1 MSPNTLRLLW
11 NTARWL
17 LVLVAITPL
26 LYIGGVYYPFVVP
39 KVIYFRTLVEITVV
53 LLVCYAVYTRDNLNL
68 AIFKNKITWVP
79 LVFLG
84 FSYLSALFGLDFY
97 HSFWSIFERMDGLVT
112 LTHLIAYFYAVLLVF
127 KKEDWQKFFVVNGI
141 VAGLVG
147 LYAVL
152 QHYGFSWFQD
162 TVDVRVRG
170 TIGNA
175 AFLASYLGIMFFMTL
190 YLAREAKTILVRRVW
205 WGVTGLSLIVIFLT
219 QTRGA
224 IVAGAVSLVIF
235 LVWWAFTTS
244 EKKYKKYAIVGL
256 CVVAVLG
263 IFGYAYRDA
272 LRSFPIPAVARIA
285 SISLNDPTTKTR
297 LFIWGNS
304 LSAFTEHPILGYG
317 MENFE
322 YVYNQFYDPQVTT
335 EEWFDRSH
343 NVYIDQLIHHGV
355 VGFVLYLVILMYAL
369 NLARAYVSRDR
380 YTGFMF
386 FFLLL
391 TYALQNFF
399 VFDALSSA
407 FLFWAIFAFL
417 ISSKVGPWQGEV
429 LANKG
434 QNLSK
439 VGPWMVV
446 PVVVVAVAGMGMSW
460 YFVNYKPLRANM
472 ALGEGYK
479 YQIADVKKSLAS
491 FEKGLAYHTFA
502 DLEYGYQ
509 TYSTYNNKLEYRNKL
524 KNDELVMSY
533 EDASALFKSLIEK
546 YPWNVRLYVY
556 WGHIVEGRPEGV
568 SYDEKEF
575 EELMKK
581 AVELSP
587 KRSTAYY
594 VWANIYLAKLKDAR
608 TNTEKQ
614 ELYRKGLEVLKLYA
628 TRVPDSAD
636 AQFVVADVAQKA
648 GLSKE
653 AEEYFERGAKVYTPS
668 LSLARRAVGYLLRT
682 NDYARAERYLED
694 ISRGDSKNPN
704 VWFDL
709 AKVYYLN
716 DKFDEAVDALNNVQ
730 ALDPEVLKKEPA
742 LVNKIFNSV
751 GPK

>member
-11 NTARWL
+11 NSVRWL
-17 LVLVAITPL
+17 LLLVAVTPL

-39 KVIYFRTLVEITVV
+39 KVIYFRTLVELVVV
-53 LLVCYAVYTRDNLNL
+53 LLVIYAVYTRDGLPL
-68 AIFKNKITWVP
+68 AIFKKKITWVP

-84 FSYLSALFGLDFY
+84 FSYISALFGLDFY

-112 LTHLIAYFYAVLLVF
+112 LTHLIVYFYAVLLVF
-127 KKEDWQKFFVVNGI
+127 NKEDWQKFFVVNGV
-141 VAGLVG
+141 VAVLVG

-162 TVDVRVRG
+162 TADARVRG

-175 AFLASYLGIMFFMTL
+175 AFLASYLGIMFFLAL
-190 YLAREAKTILVRRVW
+190 YLAREAKTVLMRRLW
-205 WGVTGLSLIVIFLT
+205 WCGAGLSLIVILLT

-224 IVAGAVSLVIF
+224 IVAGGVSLVVF
-235 LVWWAFTTS
+235 LVWWALTTS
-244 EKKYKKYAIVGL
+244 EKKYKRYAIIGL
-256 CVVAVLG
+256 VLIALLG
-263 IFGYAYRDA
+263 IFGYAYRTS
-272 LRSFPIPAVARIA
+272 LRSSSIPAVARIA
-285 SISLNDPTTKTR
+285 SISLDDPTTKSR

-322 YVYNQFYDPQVTT
+322 YVYNQFYDPQMIA

-343 NVYIDQLIHHGV
+343 NVYIDQLIHNGAI
-355 VGFVLYLVILMYAL
+355 GFVLYLVMLLYAL
-369 NLARAYVSRDR
+369 YVAGKYVSRDK
-380 YTGFMF
+380 YVGFVF

-417 ISSKVGPWQGEV
+417 IFLTREV
-429 LANKG
+429 SPSPALG
-434 QNLSK
+434 
-439 VGPWMVV
+439 
-446 PVVVVAVAGMGMSW
+446 AVAKGGAWRVAIVVIGVGGMCTLW
-460 YFVNYKPLRANM
+460 YFVNYLPLRANM

-479 YQIADVKKSLAS
+479 YQIADVQKSLTS
-491 FEKGLAYHTFA
+491 FEKGLAYNTFA
-502 DLEYGYQ
+502 DMEYGYQ
-509 TYSTYNNKLEYRNKL
+509 TYSTYTNKLEYRTNL
-524 KNDELVMSY
+524 KNEEMIKSY
-533 EDASALFKSLIEK
+533 EAASVLFKNLIEK
-546 YPWNVRLYVY
+546 YPWNVRLYTY
-556 WGHIVEGRPEGV
+556 WGHIVESRPEGI

-575 EELMKK
+575 EALMKK
-581 AVELSP
+581 ATELSP

-594 VWANIYLAKLKDAR
+594 IWSNIYLAKLKDAR

-614 ELYRKGLEVLKLYA
+614 ELYSKGLEVLKLYA
-628 TRVPDSAD
+628 TRAPHSAD

-648 GLSKE
+648 GRLTE
-653 AEEYFERGAKVYTPS
+653 AQEFFENGATVYTS
-668 LSLARRAVGYLLRT
+668 SITSARRASGYLLRI
-682 NDYARAERYLED
+682 NDYARVERYLED
-694 ISRGDSKNPN
+694 IARVDGGNPN

-716 DKFDEAVDALNNVQ
+716 EKFDEAVQALNKVN
-730 ALDPEVLKKEPA
+730 AINPELLKKEPA
-742 LVNKIFNSV
+742 LVNQIYNSYR
-751 GPK
+751 PD

>member
-1 MSPNTLRLLW
+1 MSPNTLRILW
-11 NTARWL
+11 NSARWL
-17 LVLVAITPL
+17 LLLVAITPL

-39 KVIYFRTLVEITVV
+39 KVLYFRTLIELVVV
-53 LLVCYAVYTRDNLNL
+53 LLVSYVVYTREGLNL
-68 AIFKNKITWVP
+68 AIFKKKITWVP

-127 KKEDWQKFFVVNGI
+127 NKEDWHKFFVINGV
-141 VAGLVG
+141 VAVLVG

-162 TVDVRVRG
+162 TTDVRVRG

-175 AFLASYLGIMFFMTL
+175 AFLASYLGIMFFLAL
-190 YLAREAKTILVRRVW
+190 YLAREARTVLMRRMW
-205 WGVTGLSLIVIFLT
+205 WCGAGLSLLVILLT

-224 IVAGAVSLVIF
+224 IVAGAVSLVVF
-235 LVWWAFTTS
+235 LIWWALTTS
-244 EKKYKKYAIVGL
+244 EKKYKRYAIVGL
-256 CVVAVLG
+256 LLVALLG
-263 IFGYAYRDA
+263 IFGYAYRTS
-272 LRSFPIPAVARIA
+272 LRSSSLAVVARIA
-285 SISLNDPTTKTR
+285 SISLNDPTTKSR
-297 LFIWGNS
+297 LFILENS

-322 YVYNQFYDPQVTT
+322 YVYSSFYDPQVVA

-343 NVYIDQLIHHGV
+343 NVYIDQLIHNGAI
-355 VGFVLYLVILMYAL
+355 GFVLYFAILLYAL
-369 NLARAYVSRDR
+369 YFAWEYVLRDK
-380 YTGFMF
+380 YVGFIF

-417 ISSKVGPWQGEV
+417 IFLTREVSPSPALGDRAKGGAWRAAIVVIGVG
-429 LANKG
+429 
-434 QNLSK
+434 
-439 VGPWMVV
+439 
-446 PVVVVAVAGMGMSW
+446 GMCAAW
-460 YFVNYKPLRANM
+460 YFVNYLPLRANM

-491 FEKGLAYHTFA
+491 FEKGLSYHTFA
-502 DLEYGYQ
+502 DMEYGYQ
-509 TYSTYNNKLEYRNKL
+509 TYSTYINKLEYRTNL
-524 KNDELVMSY
+524 KNEEMVKSY
-533 EDASALFKSLIEK
+533 EAASVLFKNLIEK
-546 YPWNVRLYVY
+546 YPWNVRLYIY
-556 WGHIVEGRPEGV
+556 WGHIVESRPEGI

-575 EELMKK
+575 ETLMKK
-581 AVELSP
+581 ATELSP

-594 VWANIYLAKLKDAR
+594 IWSNIYLAKLKDAR
-608 TNTEKQ
+608 TNAQKQ
-614 ELYRKGLEVLKLYA
+614 ELYSKGLEVLKLYA
-628 TRVPDSAD
+628 TRAPNSAD

-648 GLSKE
+648 GRLTE
-653 AEEYFERGAKVYTPS
+653 AQEFFEKGASVYTSS
-668 LSLARRAVGYLLRT
+668 LTSARRAAGYLLRI

-694 ISRGDSKNPN
+694 IARVDGGNPN

-716 DKFDEAVDALNNVQ
+716 EKFDEAVQALNKVN
-730 ALDPEVLKKEPA
+730 AINPELLKKEPA
-742 LVNKIFNSV
+742 LVNQILNSV
-751 GPK
+751 R